1 MSCSSFP
8 SDGVWNVAQYG
19 RGAASNRH
27 LDLVNW
33 LTEFSR
39 HQQTRHSPATK
50 STKPRTSKWTSQK
63 GRRNQQT
70 FSKRNIRRSFH
81 RNHLRR
87 VYGPLSTRKKKNCR
101 SNYLLNYKN
110 SLLTVFKGIFLLR
123 GHSKIVRMFSQKFV
137 FFFSFLLVRAGSPS
151 WNKASRIIDFPL
163 LTGWHLP
170 IAALCIH
177 VRNNKRRPSQTF

>member
-87 VYGPLSTRKKKNCR
+87 VYGPLSTRKKILSIK
-101 SNYLLNYKN
+101 L
-110 SLLTVFKGIFLLR
+110 SLELQKQFANGLQRIFLLR

-137 FFFSFLLVRAGSPS
+137 FFFLSFSSGRVHHHETRPHV
-151 WNKASRIIDFPL
+151 L
-163 LTGWHLP
+163 LTFRFWLDGIYHRSPLYT
-170 IAALCIH
+170 
-177 VRNNKRRPSQTF
+177 RTKQ